1 MITVM
6 SASRILGGVVGLAL
20 ATTPCAALS
29 RVEAHASVGQPLR
42 HTVTVDGH
50 PIAVWE
56 KRAAHPTR
64 SVLLVHGRTW
74 SSLPDFDL
82 QVPGEHLSVMDA
94 LVARGYDVYA
104 VDLRGYGA
112 TPRDSTGWLTPDR
125 AASDVAAVLAWI
137 GKRAP
142 SRARPALV
150 GWSFGSLVA
159 QLVAEEHPELL
170 SAVVL
175 FGRPVFDGSFP
186 RDSAGA
192 KPARA
197 RTTAAAAASD
207 FITPGA
213 ISKRAIDSY
222 VRAAIAA
229 DSVRVDWKELTD
241 FNKLD
246 ASRVTVPTL
255 LMVGEFDPFYSSRPM
270 GQAEIFV
277 GLGTADKEWV
287 VLAGGDH
294 AALIER
300 TAPRFVEA
308 IASFLER
315 PKLQD
320 VRRDR

>member
-1 MITVM
+1 MIRVISTSSIV
-6 SASRILGGVVGLAL
+6 AAAVGLAL
-20 ATTPCAALS
+20 AATPRAGSS
-29 RVEAHASVGQPLR
+29 RFDDQPRAGQPVH

-82 QVPGEHLSVMDA
+82 QVPGEQLSVMDR

-112 TPRDSTGWLTPDR
+112 TPRDSTGWLTPHR
-125 AASDVAAVLAWI
+125 AAADVAAVLAWI

-142 SRARPALV
+142 SGDRPALV

-159 QLVAEEHPELL
+159 QLVAEEHPELV
-170 SAVVL
+170 SATVL
-175 FGRPVFDGSFP
+175 FGRPVHDAPFP

-192 KPARA
+192 KPLRA

-213 ISKRAIDSY
+213 ISKHAIDSY

-229 DSVRVDWKELTD
+229 DSVRVDWKELAD
-241 FNKLD
+241 FDKLD
-246 ASRVTVPTL
+246 AARVTVPTL
-255 LMVGEFDPFYSSRPM
+255 LMIGQFDPFYSERPM
-270 GQAEIFV
+270 AQAEIFV
-277 GLGTADKEWV
+277 RLGTADKEWV

-315 PKLQD
+315 P
-320 VRRDR
+320 RR

>member
-1 MITVM
+1 MIGVI
-6 SASRILGGVVGLAL
+6 SASRIAAVAVGLAL
-20 ATTPCAALS
+20 AGTPGQAPS
-29 RVEAHASVGQPLR
+29 RFEDQPSAGQPVH

-56 KRAAHPTR
+56 KRAAHPKR

-125 AASDVAAVLAWI
+125 AGADVAAVLAWI

-142 SRARPALV
+142 SGARPALV

-159 QLVAEEHPELL
+159 QTVAEEHPELV
-170 SAVVL
+170 SALVL
-175 FGRPVFDGSFP
+175 FGRPVFDGPFP
-186 RDSAGA
+186 GDSAGA

-207 FITPGA
+207 FIPPGA
-213 ISKRAIDSY
+213 ISKHAIDSY
-222 VRAAIAA
+222 VRAALAS
-229 DSVRVDWKELTD
+229 DSVRVDWKELAD
-241 FNKLD
+241 FNTLD

-270 GQAEIFV
+270 AQAEIFV

-294 AALIER
+294 AALLER

-315 PKLQD
+315 PKL
-320 VRRDR
+320 